1 MPCSTDDRSHRKYY
15 ERLTP
20 IETLETV
27 TTTGNSTTEGITVD
41 GSIYTDGYFIGDA
54 SKITNFQYF
63 TFMDLDD
70 VVTNGNTTTRGAL
83 FNGDL
88 EASGYFIGDASKI
101 TNFQY
106 FTFMD
111 LDDVVTNGNT
121 TNRGAYFDGDL
132 EASGYFIGDATYI
145 TNLPYVTG
153 PNGLTL
159 DDVVVNGNTVTVS
172 GAYFDGD
179 LEASGYLLGDA
190 TYITNLPYMTGP
202 NAISL
207 DDVVVS
213 GNTVTVSGAYF
224 GGDLEASGYL
234 IGDGTYITNA
244 IDQTLDFNDIVTT
257 NNVSSVGA
265 VFGGDVTASGFLIGD
280 GSLVTNLP
288 INTLQEV
295 TTSGSSTNRFITFTN
310 GVTSFE
316 AIGNVVVTGN
326 VTCSKLI
333 GSGEFLGGVANAYE
347 LSVLSS
353 SISSVENK
361 KIITNTSGLTDV
373 TKGDL
378 LTSTTNGVLGKLSI
392 GSNGQL
398 LLADTTTSL
407 PKWETVTNI
416 LDIGSRTNDLENEFI
431 FNNFP
436 NLSSL
441 TTGDILYGYD
451 ANDLRKLARETTA
464 DNTFLT
470 TGDYGT
476 GYGRL
481 LRIDALDGNVMWLHP
496 SNYDTNVGN
505 EPIFTSGTSGTL
517 NYITIELSTNK
528 IESSRNGRIPIAT
541 SAPASE
547 LLFSLRFNDTM
558 FYSEEGRS
566 YSGTGNT
573 KHPSGIK
580 WKLYTYG
587 DIYANYI
594 HGDGSKLVFP
604 QFPSVP
610 FGSTLNPSGAPQLG
624 KAGQL
629 LVFSDKRRKSKI
641 QAMST
646 TLNTLSKLLPKIYD
660 KQGKRESGF
669 IAQEMY
675 YDVKEMRHIV
685 WTDRDAT
692 PNDHAPEP
700 DYSDWGKR
708 HACLRYLHFIAYVVR
723 SIQEIRER
731 IERLKK

>member
-1 MPCSTDDRSHRKYY
+1 MT
-15 ERLTP
+15 
-20 IETLETV
+20 
-27 TTTGNSTTEGITVD
+27 
-41 GSIYTDGYFIGDA
+41 
-54 SKITNFQYF
+54 
-63 TFMDLDD
+63 
-70 VVTNGNTTTRGAL
+70 
-83 FNGDL
+83 
-88 EASGYFIGDASKI
+88 
-101 TNFQY
+101 
-106 FTFMD
+106 

-121 TNRGAYFDGDL
+121 TNRGVYF
-132 EASGYFIGDATYI
+132 
-145 TNLPYVTG
+145 N
-153 PNGLTL
+153 
-159 DDVVVNGNTVTVS
+159 
-172 GAYFDGD
+172 GD

-190 TYITNLPYMTGP
+190 TYITNLPYVAGP
-202 NAISL
+202 SGLTL
-207 DDVVVS
+207 DDVVVN

-244 IDQTLDFNDIVTT
+244 VDQTLDFNDIVTT

-310 GVTSFE
+310 GVTSIE
-316 AIGNVVVTGN
+316 TSGNVVVTGN

-333 GSGEFLGGVANAYE
+333 GNGEFLDGVANTYE

-378 LTSTTNGVLGKLSI
+378 LTSTANGVLGKLSI

-407 PKWETVTNI
+407 PKWETITNI

-431 FNNFP
+431 FTNSP
-436 NLSSL
+436 NLTSL

-451 ANDLRKLARETTA
+451 ANDIRKLARETTA
-464 DNTFLT
+464 DNTHLT
-470 TGDYGT
+470 YGDYGT

-481 LRIDALDGNVMWLHP
+481 LRMNDRGENIMWLHP
-496 SNYDTNVGN
+496 SNYDTNAGN
-505 EPIFTSGTSGTL
+505 APIFTSGTSGTL
-517 NYITIELSTNK
+517 NYITIELRTDQLL
-528 IESSRNGRIPIAT
+528 ESPNGRIDI
-541 SAPASE
+541 
-547 LLFSLRFNDTM
+547 LNNLFSFRFNDGM
-558 FYSEEGRS
+558 FYSEDGHS
-566 YSGTGNT
+566 YSGTGST

-580 WKLYTYG
+580 WKLYTFG
-587 DIYANYI
+587 VI
-594 HGDGSKLVFP
+594 HGKLNGDGSKMVFP
-604 QFPSVP
+604 QFPSGPLV
-610 FGSTLNPSGAPQLG
+610 GTLNPSGAPQLG

-646 TLNTLSKLLPKIYD
+646 TLDTLSRLLPKIYD

-669 IAQEMY
+669 IAQEIY

-692 PNDHAPEP
+692 PNDDAPEP

-723 SIQEIRER
+723 SIQELRER

>member
-1 MPCSTDDRSHRKYY
+1 MPCDSNKRSQRKYY
-15 ERLTP
+15 KRIDDIPHL
-20 IETLETV
+20 TLEDV
-27 TTTGNSTTEGITVD
+27 TLAGNTTTEGINID
-41 GSIYTDGYFIGDA
+41 GSIDINGYFIGDA

-63 TFMDLDD
+63 TFM
-70 VVTNGNTTTRGAL
+70 T
-83 FNGDL
+83 
-88 EASGYFIGDASKI
+88 
-101 TNFQY
+101 
-106 FTFMD
+106 

-121 TNRGAYFDGDL
+121 TNRGAYF
-132 EASGYFIGDATYI
+132 
-145 TNLPYVTG
+145 N
-153 PNGLTL
+153 
-159 DDVVVNGNTVTVS
+159 
-172 GAYFDGD
+172 GD

-190 TYITNLPYMTGP
+190 TYITNLPYVVGP
-202 NAISL
+202 SGLTL
-207 DDVVVS
+207 DDVVVN

-234 IGDGTYITNA
+234 IGDGIYITNT

-333 GSGEFLGGVANAYE
+333 GSGEFLGGVANTYE

-353 SISSVENK
+353 SISSAENK

-378 LTSTTNGVLGKLSI
+378 LTSTANGVLGKLSI

-407 PKWETVTNI
+407 PKWETITNI
-416 LDIGSRTNDLENEFI
+416 FDIGLRTNDLENEFI
-431 FNNFP
+431 FTNSP
-436 NLSSL
+436 NLTSL

-451 ANDLRKLARETTA
+451 ANDIRKLARETTA
-464 DNTFLT
+464 DNTHLT
-470 TGDYGT
+470 YGDYGT

-481 LRIDALDGNVMWLHP
+481 LRMNDRGENIMWLHP
-496 SNYDTNVGN
+496 SNYDTNAGN
-505 EPIFTSGTSGTL
+505 APIFTSGTSGTL
-517 NYITIELSTNK
+517 NYITIELRTDQLLDSP
-528 IESSRNGRIPIAT
+528 NGRIDI
-541 SAPASE
+541 
-547 LLFSLRFNDTM
+547 LNNLFSFRFNDGM
-558 FYSEEGRS
+558 FYSEDGHS

-580 WKLYTYG
+580 WKLYTFG
-587 DIYANYI
+587 VIYANYI
-594 HGDGSKLVFP
+594 HGDGSKMVFP
-604 QFPSVP
+604 QFPSGPLVGT
-610 FGSTLNPSGAPQLG
+610 FNPSGAPQLG

-646 TLNTLSKLLPKIYD
+646 TLDTLSRLLPKIYD

-692 PNDHAPEP
+692 PNDDAPEP

-723 SIQEIRER
+723 SIQELRER

>member
-15 ERLTP
+15 ERLTS
-20 IETLETV
+20 IETLESV
-27 TTTGNSTTEGITVD
+27 TTSGNSSTEGITVD

-63 TFMDLDD
+63 TFM
-70 VVTNGNTTTRGAL
+70 T
-83 FNGDL
+83 
-88 EASGYFIGDASKI
+88 
-101 TNFQY
+101 
-106 FTFMD
+106 

-153 PNGLTL
+153 PSGLTL
-159 DDVVVNGNTVTVS
+159 DDVVLNGNTVTVR
-172 GAYFDGD
+172 GAK
-179 LEASGYLLGDA
+179 
-190 TYITNLPYMTGP
+190 
-202 NAISL
+202 
-207 DDVVVS
+207 
-213 GNTVTVSGAYF
+213 F

-244 IDQTLDFNDIVTT
+244 VDQTLDFNDIVTT

-265 VFGGDVTASGFLIGD
+265 VFSGDVTASGFLIGD

-295 TTSGSSTNRFITFTN
+295 TTSGSSTNQFITLTN
-310 GVTSFE
+310 DVTSLE
-316 AIGNVVVTGN
+316 TSGNVVVTGN
-326 VTCSKLI
+326 VTCSKLV
-333 GSGEFLGGVANAYE
+333 GSGEFLGGVANTYE

-361 KIITNTSGLTDV
+361 KIITNTVGLMDV

-378 LTSTTNGVLGKLSI
+378 LTSTTNGVLGNLSI
-392 GSNGQL
+392 GSNGQIL
-398 LLADTTTSL
+398 IADTI
-407 PKWETVTNI
+407 PKWETITNI
-416 LDIGSRTNDLENEFI
+416 LNIGSRTNDLENEFI
-431 FNNFP
+431 FTNSP
-436 NLSSL
+436 NLTSL
-441 TTGDILYGYD
+441 TIGDILYGHG
-451 ANDLRKLARETTA
+451 ANDIRRLARETTA
-464 DNTFLT
+464 DNTHLT
-470 TGDYGT
+470 YGDYGT

-481 LRIDALDGNVMWLHP
+481 LRMNEWGENVMWLHP
-496 SNYDTNVGN
+496 SNYDTNAGN
-505 EPIFTSGTSGTL
+505 APIFTSGTSGTL
-517 NYITIELSTNK
+517 NYITIELSTAQ
-528 IESSRNGRIPIAT
+528 IATSRAGRIPIAT
-541 SAPASE
+541 NAPPSE
-547 LLFSLRFNDTM
+547 LLFSLRFNDNM
-558 FYSEEGRS
+558 FYSEDGRS
-566 YSGTGNT
+566 YSGTGST

-594 HGDGSKLVFP
+594 HGDGSKLIFP

-610 FGSTLNPSGAPQLG
+610 FGGTLNPSGSPALG

-641 QAMST
+641 QSMST
-646 TLNTLSKLLPKIYD
+646 TLCTLSKLLPKIYD

-692 PNDHAPEP
+692 PNDDAPEP

-708 HACLRYLHFIAYVVR
+708 YACLRYLHFIAYVVK
-723 SIQEIRER
+723 SIQELRER
-731 IERLKK
+731 VERIKNNRV